1 MLLKAFHKS
10 PSKRP
15 YYFNRLLFSS
25 VKKSFVY
32 FESNKTKPIQPS
44 ESGYLFVCLKFVE
57 AKVSI
62 GKLWYR
68 LPATSMRCHGTNS

>member
-32 FESNKTKPIQPS
+32 FESNKTKTMYVRTMNKTGVDICRDT
-44 ESGYLFVCLKFVE
+44 GLRHW
-57 AKVSI
+57 I
-62 GKLWYR
+62 I
-68 LPATSMRCHGTNS
+68 N